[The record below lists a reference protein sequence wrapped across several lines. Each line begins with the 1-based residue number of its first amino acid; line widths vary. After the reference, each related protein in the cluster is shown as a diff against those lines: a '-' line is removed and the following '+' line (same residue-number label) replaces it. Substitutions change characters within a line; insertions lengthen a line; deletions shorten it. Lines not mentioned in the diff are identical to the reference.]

1 MSRLVIWDALDRR
14 PTALLQELAG
24 SREVDFTWT
33 RDASLFEVAAGSG
46 EHAVA
51 LVLVRGVPTEA
62 QAAVIHRVAAQ
73 LFTVALVPNVATESL
88 RALLRLG
95 VREVYAEPITP
106 HRLFTALGA
115 RARGVWVPSPA
126 SAVLHPVDPVV
137 CTLSVFGAPETSL
150 PARWFA
156 VAPGAFEVS
165 TTGVVEVGAL
175 VEVLGAP
182 PSVRSSAGLFGRV
195 VRVDTLPGLPSRL
208 RCEALPQGDHPPLSL
223 DSQSGSEPREVKL
236 PPPAPLR
243 FDPAILAGLVAVLLV
258 AAGLAWMALARE
270 APAPTQDAAT
280 TREVLD
286 GIQRAFE

>member
-1 MSRLVIWDALDRR
+1 VSRLVIWDALDRR

-137 CTLSVFGAPETSL
+137 CTLSVFGDPETSL

-175 VEVLGAP
+175 VEVLSAP

>member
-1 MSRLVIWDALDRR
+1 
-14 PTALLQELAG
+14 
-24 SREVDFTWT
+24 
-33 RDASLFEVAAGSG
+33 
-46 EHAVA
+46 
-51 LVLVRGVPTEA
+51 
-62 QAAVIHRVAAQ
+62 
-73 LFTVALVPNVATESL
+73 
-88 RALLRLG
+88 
-95 VREVYAEPITP
+95 
-106 HRLFTALGA
+106 
-115 RARGVWVPSPA
+115 
-126 SAVLHPVDPVV
+126 V
-137 CTLSVFGAPETSL
+137 CTLSVFGDPETSL

-175 VEVLGAP
+175 VEVLGVP